1 MDNIKEK
8 KEQNANNTRRSS
20 NYNYSVLIC
29 TAFNTD
35 ADKTNR
41 LWYAIY
47 SVFKE
52 FVTIST
58 SLLLNCFY
66 IHVRVYTRLYTNF
79 HL

>member
-8 KEQNANNTRRSS
+8 KEQNANNTRRLC

-29 TAFNTD
+29 TACSTD

-47 SVFKE
+47 SVFKQ

-58 SLLLNCFY
+58 SLLLNCF
-66 IHVRVYTRLYTNF
+66 
-79 HL
+79 